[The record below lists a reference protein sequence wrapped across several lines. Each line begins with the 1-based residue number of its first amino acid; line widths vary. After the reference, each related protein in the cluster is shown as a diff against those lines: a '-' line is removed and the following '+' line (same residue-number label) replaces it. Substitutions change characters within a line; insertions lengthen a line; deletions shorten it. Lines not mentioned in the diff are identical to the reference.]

1 MKKSHE
7 KPRDERATTARQ
19 PDAGASAGQG
29 PVALE
34 SAIARHLVHLRAL
47 GYTPATLTGR
57 AWHLALLRQWAEARG
72 VAALADLTP
81 EVVAR
86 WQRHMAQQ
94 RKQDGQPLSS
104 RTQRTR
110 LASLRMF
117 GRWVASEKLLAE
129 DPVAALILPRVGQQL
144 PKAWLS
150 AAQAETIFAEPKLDG
165 RRPVPALRDRAI
177 LETLYST
184 GLRRMEAV
192 QLRVPDI
199 DFAGGAV
206 FVRQGKGRK
215 DRVIPI
221 GERALAWLAKYIAEA
236 RPHLGKPGDESG
248 PLFVTERG
256 APLTVSYLSAM
267 VTRRVTRAGF
277 AKAGSCHLFRH
288 TCATLMLEHGA
299 DIRYVQ
305 EQLGHACLQTTQI
318 YTHVSIQRLKE
329 VHAATHPGA
338 KLSAPKACETQCGNA
353 SLPHDHIGT
362 LQTRQPHAA
371 PGTPPQD
378 GPR

>member
-1 MKKSHE
+1 MPADSV
-7 KPRDERATTARQ
+7 T
-19 PDAGASAGQG
+19 
-29 PVALE
+29 LE
-34 SAIARHLVHLRAL
+34 TAIARHLAHLRAL
-47 GYTPATLTGR
+47 GYTPATLSGR
-57 AWHLALLRQWAEARG
+57 SWHLGLLRQWAEERG

-94 RKQDGQPLSS
+94 RKKDGQPLSS

-117 GRWVASEKLLAE
+117 GRWVASERLLAA
-129 DPVAALILPRVGQQL
+129 DPVAALVLPRVGQPL

-150 AAQAETIFAEPKLDG
+150 AAQVETVMALPNLTG
-165 RRPVPALRDRAI
+165 RRPAAGLRDRAI

-184 GLRRMEAV
+184 GLRRMELTRLA
-192 QLRVPDI
+192 VPDV

-215 DRVIPI
+215 DRVVPI
-221 GERALAWLAKYIAEA
+221 GERALAWVEKYLADA
-236 RPHLGKPGDESG
+236 RPRLARVGDEAG
-248 PLFVTERG
+248 PLFLTERSV
-256 APLTVSYLSAM
+256 PLTVSYLSAM
-267 VTRRVTRAGF
+267 VTRYVQRAGLG
-277 AKAGSCHLFRH
+277 KVGSCHLFRH
-288 TCATLMLEHGA
+288 TCATLMLDHGA
-299 DIRYVQ
+299 DIRHVQ

-353 SLPHDHIGT
+353 ALPHDNIGT

-371 PGTPPQD
+371 PATPPQD